1 MKVGT
6 PVNESKLSNG
16 RRDLKNV
23 VTCLIIFASVV
34 SSDPKTNAFY
44 DNANTRIVPTEGN
57 YWYDIANNIIY
68 IYSNDKWE
76 PAIIWSTRT
85 FTEIENYANI
95 NAQSFKRISPTGI
108 LSIPSGYNGDSVRG
122 ICIEF
127 AIGG

>member
-1 MKVGT
+1 MNDIKQKENLQFLKEFIKSLDDKNKVF
-6 PVNESKLSNG
+6 KL
-16 RRDLKNV
+16 
-23 VTCLIIFASVV
+23 

-85 FTEIENYANI
+85 FTENVNNGNI
-95 NAQSFKRISPTGI
+95 DAQSFKRISSTGI
-108 LSIPSGYNGDSVRG
+108 LSIPSGQNRDSVRG